1 MNHPNAL
8 IIFAK
13 YPDPDHTKTRL
24 SPPLSRVDAANLYV
38 SFLMDTLEMARRLSC
53 VDLFLAYTPPQAEN
67 FFIDFAPEILRF
79 PQTGND
85 LGERMHQA
93 IEHILRSGFKRVV
106 LIGSDLPHLQEDA
119 ILSGFDI
126 LQDGA
131 DVVLGPC
138 EDGGY
143 YLVGVTEPHP
153 EIFNLPMSNPYVL
166 ARTRQRIDQL
176 GLRLELLPENFDVD
190 TYRDLLQLKN
200 TLHLHE
206 AIPAMHTRAW
216 FTRNHLRHQSE

>member
-1 MNHPNAL
+1 MDHPDAL

-13 YPDPDHTKTRL
+13 YPDPNHTKTRL
-24 SPPLSRVDAANLYV
+24 SPPLSRVDAANLYTN
-38 SFLMDTLEMARRLSC
+38 FLKDTLEMARRLSR
-53 VDLFLAYTPPQAEN
+53 VDLFLAYTPPQAES
-67 FFIDFAPEILRF
+67 FFTDLAPDMVCF

-85 LGERMHQA
+85 LGERMHRA
-93 IEHILRSGFKRVV
+93 IEHILQSGFKRAL

-119 ILSGFDI
+119 ILAGLNA

-143 YLVGVTEPHP
+143 YLVGMTEPHP
-153 EIFNLPMSNPYVL
+153 EIFSLPMSNPYVL

-176 GLRLELLPENFDVD
+176 GLRLKLLPENFDVD
-190 TYRDLLQLKN
+190 TCSDLLQLEN
-200 TLHLHE
+200 TLHIHG
-206 AIPAMHTRAW
+206 AIPAPHTRAW
-216 FTRNHLRHQSE
+216 LAGKNLRQQSG